1 MELPFNASKPRQ
13 SCNAHHLKELMTS
26 FFIWSNYFFSCF
38 SFDMITFNPA
48 YNINFKHFKHEILD
62 RSGHVISR
70 GDTCLF
76 RNDLD
81 FDYLVNFLEYK
92 YRDSDKVN
100 IIAHACSDGEEIFS
114 FISKM
119 IDSLGYK
126 NSKKYLPVDAR
137 DVNKSFIEIAK
148 KGQYSLKS
156 YETGAIDFYLGENLT
171 QYFSFLNPNLVKVSK
186 ILKECVN
193 FSQSDILDDVKSIDF
208 NNTVLF
214 ARNFWHYLDDEDI
227 DKLAMILS
235 HRMNKTSTLI
245 IGDFDKQYNIDR
257 ILRRYGFYETK
268 VSNVFELYK

>member
-1 MELPFNASKPRQ
+1 
-13 SCNAHHLKELMTS
+13 
-26 FFIWSNYFFSCF
+26 
-38 SFDMITFNPA
+38 MITFNPA
-48 YNINFKHFKHEILD
+48 YNNINFKHFRQEILD
-62 RSGHVISR
+62 KSGRVINR

-92 YRDSDKVN
+92 YRDTDNVN

-148 KGQYSLKS
+148 KGQYYLKS
-156 YETGAIDFYLGENLT
+156 YETGAIDFYLGENFT
-171 QYFSFLNPNLVKVSK
+171 QYFKLLNPNLINVSK

-193 FSQSDILDDVKSIDF
+193 FSQSDILDDVKNIDF

-227 DKLAMILS
+227 DKLSMILS
-235 HRMNKTSTLI
+235 HRMSNSSTLV

-257 ILRRYGFYETK
+257 ILRKYGFYETK
-268 VSNVFELYK
+268 VSNVFEINK

>member
-1 MELPFNASKPRQ
+1 
-13 SCNAHHLKELMTS
+13 
-26 FFIWSNYFFSCF
+26 
-38 SFDMITFNPA
+38 MITFNPA

-171 QYFSFLNPNLVKVSK
+171 QYFSFLNPNLAKVSK

>member
-1 MELPFNASKPRQ
+1 
-13 SCNAHHLKELMTS
+13 
-26 FFIWSNYFFSCF
+26 
-38 SFDMITFNPA
+38 MITFNPA
-48 YNINFKHFKHEILD
+48 YNINFKHFRHEILD

-148 KGQYSLKS
+148 EGQYSLKS

-186 ILKECVN
+186 FLKECVN